1 LLAAFEKSII
11 ASDIIKP
18 LYSNMDRGEVPLAF
32 PVVVKRKLRNQL
44 KAFLAEYNIFC
55 PIHWDLNQ
63 KYLNELSKDDYC
75 LSQSILSIP
84 IDQRV

>member
-1 LLAAFEKSII
+1 
-11 ASDIIKP
+11 
-18 LYSNMDRGEVPLAF
+18 MDRGEVPLAF

-55 PIHWDLNQ
+55 SIHWDLNQ

>member
-1 LLAAFEKSII
+1 
-11 ASDIIKP
+11 
-18 LYSNMDRGEVPLAF
+18 MDRGEVPLAF

-84 IDQRV
+84 IDQRVSANTLDYIIKTLNQFNKVTI